1 MAWEAERG
9 LDFSAYSSF
18 QPVPLT
24 FRKGMR
30 GEEPRPECMG
40 CVGCS
45 GTSAMV
51 LLGRRQSLRKLEGSE
66 GPSEGWGGR
75 LQAELQAWP

>member
-1 MAWEAERG
+1 MW
-9 LDFSAYSSF
+9 
-18 QPVPLT
+18 
-24 FRKGMR
+24 
-30 GEEPRPECMG
+30 GEEPKQECMG

-51 LLGRRQSLRKLEGSE
+51 LLGRRRSLRKLEGCE
-66 GPSEGWGGR
+66 GPSPGGGEWGR